1 MHLIAVSTIIILTVI
16 SFFHFYWVFGGKIGL
31 DKSLPT
37 TPDGKRLLNPAKPLT
52 FLVGIVILSFAFVVY
67 KLYYD
72 YSNDLYSFL
81 GWAICIVFLLRS
93 IGEFNTVGF
102 FKRIKNTPFAKYDT
116 LFYSPLCLYLAL
128 AYAFLA
134 SNI

>member
-1 MHLIAVSTIIILTVI
+1 MHLIAVSTIIILIVI
-16 SFFHFYWVFGGKIGL
+16 SFFHFYWVFGGRIGL

-37 TPDGKRLLNPAKPLT
+37 TPDGKLLLNPAKPLT
-52 FLVGIVILSFAFVVY
+52 FLVGIVILSFAFVAY

-72 YSNDLYSFL
+72 YSNDLYSYL
-81 GWAICIVFLLRS
+81 GWTIGIVFLLRS
-93 IGEFNTVGF
+93 IGEFNAVGF
-102 FKRIKNTPFAKYDT
+102 FKRIKNTSFAKYDT

-128 AYAFLA
+128 AYALLA

>member
-37 TPDGKRLLNPAKPLT
+37 TPDGKRLLNPAKLLT
-52 FLVGIVILSFAFVVY
+52 FIVGVVILIFAFVAY

-72 YSNDLYSFL
+72 YSNDLYSYL
-81 GWAICIVFLLRS
+81 GGLSV
-93 IGEFNTVGF
+93 
-102 FKRIKNTPFAKYDT
+102 
-116 LFYSPLCLYLAL
+116 
-128 AYAFLA
+128 
-134 SNI
+134 